1 MPNLIARDL
10 QTSLEIPPTYNIEK
24 EEQGNLV
31 LLSYF
36 LWLKKDA
43 FLYIDNIHLN
53 IISKLIW
60 PLRDYI
66 HLKWKTFSVS

>member
-53 IISKLIW
+53 IISKLI
-60 PLRDYI
+60 
-66 HLKWKTFSVS
+66 